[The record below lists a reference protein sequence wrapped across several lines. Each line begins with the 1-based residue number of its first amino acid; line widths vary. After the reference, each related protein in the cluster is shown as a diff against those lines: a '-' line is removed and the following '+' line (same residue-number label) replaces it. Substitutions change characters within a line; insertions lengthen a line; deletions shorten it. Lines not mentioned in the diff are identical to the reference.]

1 MTTKLKKNLAIL
13 FTFALV
19 VSMFLS
25 NFNVKAYATGGCLD
39 KTHSDKSAEERYIE
53 SLAEKQKITVDEA
66 KRINEEE
73 NKKVLAKYQSLNKKS
88 TEEIKYKTVCK
99 DFRIDNTSRH
109 DTSQHVEMAVEVKY
123 VYSNADREPVEII
136 GIDKPSMYAPNSY
149 TVNGGDFNIE
159 INPTSVRISR
169 TAVVSPPT
177 RKNVIFHHKSSSGK
191 TKETTRAKTYV
202 FNIKLN
208 TL

>member
-13 FTFALV
+13 FTFALA

-25 NFNVKAYATGGCLD
+25 NFNVKAYATGGYLD
-39 KTHSDKSAEERYIE
+39 KTHSDKNAEERYIE
-53 SLAEKQKITVDEA
+53 SLAKKQKITVDEA

-73 NKKVLAKYQSLNKKS
+73 NKKVLAKYQSLTKKS

-99 DFRIDNTSRH
+99 DFRIDNTS
-109 DTSQHVEMAVEVKY
+109 QYVEMAVEVKY
-123 VYSNADREPVEII
+123 VYSNADGEPVEII
-136 GIDKPSMYAPNSY
+136 GIDNPSMYVPSSY

>member
-1 MTTKLKKNLAIL
+1 MTTKLKKNFAIL

-19 VSMFLS
+19 ISMFLS

-53 SLAEKQKITVDEA
+53 SLAEKQKITIDEA
-66 KRINEEE
+66 IRINEEE
-73 NKKVLAKYQSLNKKS
+73 NKKVLAKYQSLTKKP

-99 DFRIDNTSRH
+99 DFRIDNTH
-109 DTSQHVEMAVEVKY
+109 QYVEMAVEVKY
-123 VYSNADREPVEII
+123 LYSNADRKPIEII
-136 GIDKPSMYAPNSY
+136 GIDNPSMYVPSSY

-177 RKNVIFHHKSSSGK
+177 RKNVIFYHKSSDGK
-191 TKETTRAKTYV
+191 TKVTTRAKTYV

-208 TL
+208 TLY